1 MSQGD
6 TELPV
11 VAARTNGPSATPDPF
26 FDTQPAAV
34 FRPDRY
40 VFAVVDEERDLD
52 RLLVDLGRRLCL
64 R

>member
-1 MSQGD
+1 MSHGD

-11 VAARTNGPSATPDPF
+11 VAARTSGPSATRDPF
-26 FDTQPAAV
+26 FDAHPAAV

-40 VFAVVDEERDLD
+40 VFGVVDEEWNLD
-52 RLLVDLGRRLCL
+52 RLLVEFGRRLCL

>member
-1 MSQGD
+1 MSHGD

-11 VAARTNGPSATPDPF
+11 VAARTSGPSATRDPF
-26 FDTQPAAV
+26 FDAQPAPV

-40 VFAVVDEERDLD
+40 AFGVVDEERDLD